1 MATEII
7 MPTLGLTM
15 TEGTVDTWFKDEGE
29 QVEKG
34 EVVCTISS
42 EKLSQDVEAP
52 EEGTLIKI
60 LVPTGEVAPCKDAI
74 GLIGEPNEEVASET
88 EKEDMEEENLKEESS
103 PKKDESVKPKEEKA
117 QGNRIF
123 ITPLARKV
131 AKEQGI
137 DYSQINGTGGNG
149 RITRRDVEMF
159 QPEEKSIIAKSES
172 SAGVGL
178 TGMRKTIAQRMTSSL
193 QNTAQVTVQQKADV
207 SQLMAFR
214 KEIKENA
221 GMPLMDGQMS
231 ITTLL
236 SKATILALQETP
248 KMNSL
253 YHDGKLEEFTEVH
266 LGIAVALDEGLIV
279 PVVQNAD
286 KMTLTDLG
294 KTLNDRIEKTREGTL
309 ENENYSGSTFTIT
322 NLGKGGAEFFTPIL
336 NPPETGIL
344 GVGSMLEELALD
356 QNGKV
361 NRKRKLP
368 LSLTFDHQVIDGAPA
383 ASFLGQIINYLENP
397 YALIL

>member
-15 TEGTVDTWFKDEGE
+15 TEGTVDAWLKDEGD

-34 EVVCTISS
+34 EAVCTISS

-74 GLIGEPNEEVASET
+74 GLIGEAAEEVSSET
-88 EKEDMEEENLKEESS
+88 EKEDTTEETPKEEPSDKRTE
-103 PKKDESVKPKEEKA
+103 PVKPKDEKA
-117 QGNRIF
+117 KGDRIF

-131 AKEQGI
+131 AKEKGI
-137 DYSQINGTGGNG
+137 DYSQIKGTGGNG

-159 QPEEKSIIAKSES
+159 QPQEESVTATTVT
-172 SAGVGL
+172 SAGAGL

-193 QNTAQVTVQQKADV
+193 QNTAQVTIQQKADV
-207 SQLMAFR
+207 TQLMAFR

-221 GMPLMDGQMS
+221 GMPLTDGQMS

-236 SKATILALQETP
+236 SKATILALQVTP
-248 KMNSL
+248 KMNAL
-253 YHDGKLEEFTEVH
+253 YHDGKLEEFAEVH
-266 LGIAVALDEGLIV
+266 LGMAVAVDEGLIV

-286 KMTLTDLG
+286 KMTLTELG
-294 KTLNDRIEKTREGTL
+294 KTLNDRIEKTQQGTL
-309 ENENYSGSTFTIT
+309 ESENYSGSTFTIT
-322 NLGKGGAEFFTPIL
+322 NLGKGGAEYFTPIL

-344 GVGSMLEELALD
+344 GVGSMLNELVLDEEGQVV
-356 QNGKV
+356 QNQ
-361 NRKRKLP
+361 KLP

-383 ASFLGQIINYLENP
+383 ADFLGKIISYLENP
-397 YALIL
+397 YSLIL